1 MHTGQLSYTDVA
13 EPGRVVLGV
22 LRTTTSIAGGYADV
36 QRRVLF
42 PNSDAEVY
50 DFGAANP
57 FSVPSQATFHG
68 VVNAGGER
76 HHYEDAA
83 AFAAGLLPGWD
94 AASFVFHTDYLY
106 GPALYVS
113 MQAAAESVTIE
124 ASSRSDGDLQ
134 QVLGVAAESSGATR
148 GRLRRR
154 IGWLS
159 RRRGGLLKWVLGI
172 VSALLVA
179 YVVYVLGWA

>member
-1 MHTGQLSYTDVA
+1 MHTGQRPYTDVA
-13 EPGRVVLGV
+13 EPGRVVFGV
-22 LRTTTSIAGGYADV
+22 LRTTTSIARGYADAEL
-36 QRRVLF
+36 QRLF
-42 PNSDAEVY
+42 PNRDAEAY
-50 DFGAANP
+50 DLGAANP
-57 FSVPSQATFHG
+57 FSVPASATFHG

-76 HHYEDAA
+76 HHYDDAA

-94 AASFVFHTDYLY
+94 AASFVFHADYLY

-113 MQAAAESVTIE
+113 LQAAAESVTIE

-134 QVLGVAAESSGATR
+134 QVLTVADELSGATR

-159 RRRGGLLKWVLGI
+159 RRRGGVLKWALGI

-179 YVVYVLGWA
+179 YVIYVLGWA